1 MYYSAAVRI
10 MGRAVAT
17 LLGILLVAAPD
28 PNGPAF
34 DIADVAC
41 RRRLL
46 SGLDCGTRA
55 PTEMTGPLFP
65 GVRSDLADITE
76 D

>member
-1 MYYSAAVRI
+1 
-10 MGRAVAT
+10 MGRAVAIS
-17 LLGILLVAAPD
+17 LVGILLVAAPD
-28 PNGPAF
+28 PNGPTF
-34 DIADVAC
+34 DIADIAC
-41 RRRLL
+41 WRRLL

>member
-1 MYYSAAVRI
+1 
-10 MGRAVAT
+10 MGRAVAM
-17 LLGILLVAAPD
+17 LLGGILLVAAPD
-28 PNGPAF
+28 PNDPTF

-41 RRRLL
+41 WRRLL

-65 GVRSDLADITE
+65 GVRSDLADIEE